1 MPDGVNL
8 ALALLVAS
16 RLLDVAH
23 RALDADRDVT
33 DAELKD
39 AFARADAAEARW
51 HRVNGEKTNDTEH
64 EERQ

>member
-1 MPDGVNL
+1 MGNGVNL

-33 DAELKD
+33 DAELDD

-51 HRVNGEKTNDTEH
+51 HRVNRERANDREQK
-64 EERQ
+64 ERQ

>member
-16 RLLDVAH
+16 RLLDVAQ

-51 HRVNGEKTNDTEH
+51 HKVNRERANDREQR
-64 EERQ
+64 ERQ